1 MKKVSYREYSKA
13 IMGINSKL
21 ENVMIINISRDGD
34 PGNADPVEMGVNWY
48 SIGSVSTERAA
59 EFAKE
64 LTEAIDLAKN
74 FPYNGYEIEY

>member
-21 ENVMIINISRDGD
+21 ENVMIINISRDD
-34 PGNADPVEMGVNWY
+34 DPVEMGVNWY

-64 LTEAIDLAKN
+64 LTKAIDLAKN

>member
-13 IMGINSKL
+13 MMDINSKL
-21 ENVMIINISRDGD
+21 KNVMIVDMSNDDRPIN
-34 PGNADPVEMGVNWY
+34 MGVNWY
-48 SIGSVSTERAA
+48 SIGSVSTEKAS

-64 LTEAIDLAKN
+64 LAEAIELAKS